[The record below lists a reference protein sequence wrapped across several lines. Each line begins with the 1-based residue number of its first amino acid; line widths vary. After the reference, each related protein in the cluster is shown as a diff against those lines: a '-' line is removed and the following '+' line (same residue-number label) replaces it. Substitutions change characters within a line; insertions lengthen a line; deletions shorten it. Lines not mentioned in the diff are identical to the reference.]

1 MWLYLSVFLVSASTL
16 AFEIVLSRL
25 FAITQF
31 YHFAFLTISLALLG
45 VGASGTALS
54 ISQRLRSGLPAR
66 RMALFSLATCLTIA
80 GSYALSNWLPFDSFA
95 IAWDRRQVLY
105 LALMYLSLAAPFFF
119 SALATGWLFS
129 ARPTDAPRIY
139 TANLV
144 GSAAGCLIA
153 LGALD
158 RWGGESAALFCSWL
172 TGVGSIVAA
181 IASSVEHGRMS
192 RQNAERHPPSGSIVA
207 LPFGVNWYG
216 VAAVAVTG
224 LLSVWIVAVPPFLAI
239 RLSPY
244 KTLSQIMRDPA
255 AEHVW
260 TRWNIASRVDLVR
273 SPTIR
278 SYPGMSYAYLGELP
292 RQDALTFDGDD
303 LSPITYAD
311 AHAADFAPYMP
322 AALAYQLRPGAKAL
336 ILGARGGL
344 DVLVAL
350 ATGAADV
357 TAVEPNEIAVDTV
370 RHAGVLDDAG
380 VHFVS
385 EESRAFVRRSEQTFD
400 VIQLPLTAPYRPV
413 TSGAYSLAED
423 YDLTAEGFLDI
434 LRRMAEDGLF
444 VATRWL
450 QIPPSEELR
459 LFALAVTAAEWAGLD
474 PTQSVI
480 AIRGYNTT
488 TVLVKKGEWQPAELD
503 AVRQFAA
510 DRRFDLVYAPG
521 LRAEEAN
528 RYNRLPDDEFY
539 PAFQSLLFSPDRRT
553 FYAGYPFDVTPPTD
567 DRPFFGHYFKWAQ
580 AAEVWAQLGK
590 TWQPF
595 GGAGYYVL
603 ILLLIFVSLAAGTLI
618 ILPLV
623 VRGRWGHKP
632 TLSTQKPVWRVL
644 VYFAAIGLGFLFV
657 EIPLIQ
663 RLILFVGR
671 PTYALAV
678 VLFGLLLFCSLG
690 SLLSSRLPWRGVL
703 ALLVLVVVA
712 YLLWLPALFQAALG
726 LSLPL
731 RLLLGVFSLSPLGF
745 LMGVPLPAGVSWLE
759 RTAPDLIPWA
769 WAINGAASVVTS
781 VLAMLIALSAGFTV
795 VLIAG
800 AACYGLAL
808 ASIRA
813 T

>member
-1 MWLYLSVFLVSASTL
+1 MWLYVSVFLVSAATL

-31 YHFAFLTISLALLG
+31 YHFAFLTVSLALLG

-54 ISQRLRSGLPAR
+54 ISKRLRSGLPSQ
-66 RMALFSLATCLTIA
+66 RMALLGLAACLTIA

-105 LALMYLSLAAPFFF
+105 LALMYLALAAPFFF

-129 ARPTDAPRIY
+129 ARPTDAPRTY

-144 GSAAGCLIA
+144 GSAAGCLLA

-158 RWGGESAALFCSWL
+158 KWGGESAALFCAWL
-172 TGVGSIVAA
+172 AGLGAVAA
-181 IASSVEHGRMS
+181 FAGHITLWRQGARELTRADFVRGGVSFAALILLGVWMAS
-192 RQNAERHPPSGSIVA
+192 PPS
-207 LPFGVNWYG
+207 
-216 VAAVAVTG
+216 
-224 LLSVWIVAVPPFLAI
+224 FLAI

-260 TRWNIASRVDLVR
+260 THWNIASRVDLVR

-292 RQDALTFDGDD
+292 HQDALTFDGDD
-303 LSPITYAD
+303 LSPITYTEVQ
-311 AHAADFAPYMP
+311 AAGFAPYMP
-322 AALAYQLRPGAKAL
+322 AALAYQLRPGAEAL

-357 TAVEPNEIAVDTV
+357 TAVEPNEIAIDAV
-370 RHAGVLDDAG
+370 RRAGVFDG
-380 VHFVS
+380 VRVHFVI

-423 YDLTAEGFLDI
+423 YDLTAQGFLDTF
-434 LRRMAEDGLF
+434 RRMATDGLF
-444 VATRWL
+444 IATRWL

-474 PTQSVI
+474 PARSVI
-480 AIRGYNTT
+480 AMRGYNTT
-488 TVLVKKGEWQPAELD
+488 TVLVRKGEWQPTELD

-510 DRRFDLVYAPG
+510 NRRFDLVYAPG

-528 RYNRLPDDEFY
+528 QYNRLPDDEFY
-539 PAFQSLLFSPDRRT
+539 PAIQSLLFSSNRRA
-553 FYAGYPFDVTPPTD
+553 FYADYPFDVTPPTD
-567 DRPFFGHYFKWAQ
+567 DRPFFGHYFKWTQ

-603 ILLLIFVSLAAGTLI
+603 ILLLIFVSLAAGALI

-623 VRGRWGHKP
+623 VRGRCGGQP
-632 TLSTQKPVWRVL
+632 TFSTQKPLWHVL

-678 VLFGLLLFCSLG
+678 ALFGLLLFCSLG

-703 ALLVLVVVA
+703 VLLILTIIA
-712 YLLWLPALFQAALG
+712 YLLWLPALFQTALG

-731 RLLLGVFSLSPLGF
+731 RLLLGVFSLAPLGF
-745 LMGVPLPAGVSWLE
+745 LMGVPLPAGVRWLE
-759 RTAPDLIPWA
+759 CTAPELIPWA

-781 VLAMLIALSAGFTV
+781 VLAMLIALSAGFTI

-800 AACYGLAL
+800 AVCYGIAL
-808 ASIRA
+808 ASVHA